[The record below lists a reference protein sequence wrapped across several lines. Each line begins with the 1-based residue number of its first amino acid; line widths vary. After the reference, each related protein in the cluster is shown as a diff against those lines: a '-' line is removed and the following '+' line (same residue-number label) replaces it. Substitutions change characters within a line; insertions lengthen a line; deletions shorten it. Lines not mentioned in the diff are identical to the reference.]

1 MLVADVDMEGEMNAT
16 ETVTLAEVYKA
27 LVGIDTSLVIIL
39 TLLAVWFNVWLWRTK
54 K

>member
-1 MLVADVDMEGEMNAT
+1 MTAP

-39 TLLAVWFNVWLWRTK
+39 ALLAVWFNVWLWRTK

>member
-1 MLVADVDMEGEMNAT
+1 MKTLT

-27 LVGIDTSLVIIL
+27 LIAIDTSLVIIFA
-39 TLLAVWFNVWLWRTK
+39 LLAVWFNVWLWRMK